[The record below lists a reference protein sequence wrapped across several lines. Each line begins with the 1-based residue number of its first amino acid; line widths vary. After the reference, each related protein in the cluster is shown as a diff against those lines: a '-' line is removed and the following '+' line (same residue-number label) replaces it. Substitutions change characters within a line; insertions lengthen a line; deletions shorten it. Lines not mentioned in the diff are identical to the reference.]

1 MAFNIYKTPLARVR
15 GVLFDMDGVVLDTE
29 KLYARFW
36 REAAAEQGYD
46 MSYEQALGMRSLNN
60 VAGQAKLEEYFGL
73 GVSRQRFREIRIR
86 RMDAYTDIYGVEAKP
101 GIHELLDHLEAQGIR
116 KAITTS
122 SPIERVEKYLKP
134 LGLFDRFDRI
144 CSGHQVPK
152 GKPEPDIY
160 LYGAACLGLTPEE
173 CLALE
178 DSYTGI
184 LSAHRAGCM
193 AVMVPDLDQ
202 PDERTMELLFG
213 KADSLVDVIGM
224 ISCVQTVEG

>member
-1 MAFNIYKTPLARVR
+1 MAFEIFSPGREVR

-36 REAAAEQGYD
+36 REAAEEQGFC

-60 VAGQAKLEEYFGL
+60 EAGQAQLERYFGT
-73 GVSRQRFREIRIR
+73 GVSRKRFRQIRIR
-86 RMDAYTDIYGVEAKP
+86 RMDEYTEQYGVEAKP
-101 GIHELLDHLEAQGIR
+101 GIFELLTFLEERGIP

-122 SPIERVEKYLKP
+122 SPPERVEKYLKP
-134 LGLFDRFDRI
+134 LGLYDRFDRI

-160 LYGAACLGLTPEE
+160 LYGAQCIGVEPEH
-173 CLALE
+173 CIALE

-184 LSAHRAGCM
+184 LSASRAGCM
-193 AVMVPDLDQ
+193 PVMVPDLDQ
-202 PDERTMELLFG
+202 PDEKTRALLYG
-213 KADSLVDVIGM
+213 KADSLLDVIGM
-224 ISCVQTVEG
+224 IGRRTE

>member
-1 MAFNIYKTPLARVR
+1 MALEIFSPGREVR

-36 REAAAEQGYD
+36 REAAEEQGFC

-60 VAGQAKLEEYFGL
+60 EAGQAQLERYFGT
-73 GVSRQRFREIRIR
+73 GVSRKRFRQIRIR
-86 RMDAYTDIYGVEAKP
+86 RMDEYTEQYGVEAKP
-101 GIHELLDHLEAQGIR
+101 GIFELLTFLEERGIP

-122 SPIERVEKYLKP
+122 SPPERVEKYLKP
-134 LGLFDRFDRI
+134 LGLYDRFDRI

-160 LYGAACLGLTPEE
+160 LYGAQCIGVEPEH
-173 CLALE
+173 CIALE

-184 LSAHRAGCM
+184 LSASRAGCM
-193 AVMVPDLDQ
+193 PVMVPDLDQ
-202 PDERTMELLFG
+202 PDGKTRALLYG
-213 KADSLVDVIGM
+213 KADSLLDVIGM
-224 ISCVQTVEG
+224 IGRRTE

>member
-1 MAFNIYKTPLARVR
+1 M
-15 GVLFDMDGVVLDTE
+15 E
-29 KLYARFW
+29 
-36 REAAAEQGYD
+36 
-46 MSYEQALGMRSLNN
+46 S
-60 VAGQAKLEEYFGL
+60 YFGP
-73 GVSRQRFREIRIR
+73 GVSRQRFREIRIA
-86 RMDAYTDIYGVEAKP
+86 RMDAYTDVHGVDPKP
-101 GIHELLDHLEAQGIR
+101 GIVELLDYLEDHGIR

-122 SPIERVEKYLKP
+122 SPIQRVEKYLKP
-134 LGLFDRFDRI
+134 LGLLDRFDRI

-160 LYGAACLGLTPEE
+160 LYGAACLELEPGE

-202 PDERTMELLFG
+202 PDERTLELLFA
-213 KADSLVDVIGM
+213 KADGLLDVAALIEAVG
-224 ISCVQTVEG
+224 V